1 MRALEVLEP
10 GPATTVQDLG
20 RPGLARLGVG
30 PSGAADIASLRLAN
44 RLVGNAEAAA
54 GLEVPL
60 GGLHVRASAPLFVAV
75 TGAVGPV
82 RVGER
87 DAACNAVVA
96 LDAGEVLRLGPAR
109 AGLRTYLAVRGG
121 IVVAPVLG
129 SRSTDVLAGLG
140 PPQLRA
146 GDVLPVGE
154 PPAEVPLVDLAPV
167 AAPPGGDLQLGVL
180 LGPRDD
186 WSTPA
191 AVRTF
196 LSEPYVVTPDSN
208 RVGMRLE
215 GPPLERGRGG
225 ELPSEG
231 VVSGAVQVPA
241 GGSPVVFLA
250 DHPLTGGYPVVAVV
264 VSADLP
270 LAGQAR
276 PGQRLRFRALPR
288 KELP

>member
-20 RPGLARLGVG
+20 RPGLAALGVG
-30 PSGAADIASLRLAN
+30 TSGAVDAPSLRLAN
-44 RLVGNAEAAA
+44 RLLANPEGSA
-54 GLEVPL
+54 GLEVTL
-60 GGLHVRASAPLFVAV
+60 GGLTARARGDLLVAV
-75 TGAVGPV
+75 TGAVGEL
-82 RVGER
+82 RVDDR
-87 DAACNAVVA
+87 VVA
-96 LDAGEVLRLGPAR
+96 PNALVPVDDGRVLRLGRAQ
-109 AGLRTYLAVRGG
+109 AGLRSYLAVRGG
-121 IVVAPVLG
+121 LAVEPVLG

-146 GDVLPVGE
+146 GDVVPVGD
-154 PPAEVPLVDLAPV
+154 PPAAVPLVDLAPV
-167 AAPPGGDLQLGVL
+167 PAPPGGDLELRVL

-186 WSTPA
+186 WFTPA
-191 AVRTF
+191 ALAAF
-196 LSEPYVVTPDSN
+196 LSQPYTVSTESN

-215 GPPLERGRGG
+215 GPPLERARDG

-231 VVSGAVQVPA
+231 VVPGAVQVPA

-276 PGQRLRFRALPR
+276 PGQRLRFRALPP
-288 KELP
+288 KELR

>member
-1 MRALEVLEP
+1 MRALEVLDP

-30 PSGAADIASLRLAN
+30 PSGAVDIASLRLAN

-54 GLEVPL
+54 GLEIPL
-60 GGLHVRASAPLFVAV
+60 GGLRVRASAPLFVAV

-87 DAACNAVVA
+87 DAASNAVVA
-96 LDAGEVLRLGPAR
+96 LDAGEILRLGPSR
-109 AGLRTYLAVRGG
+109 AGLRTYLAARGG

-129 SRSTDVLAGLG
+129 SRSTDALAGLG

-154 PPAEVPLVDLAPV
+154 APAEVPLVDLAPV
-167 AAPPGGDLQLGVL
+167 AAPPGGDLELRVL

-186 WSTPA
+186 WFTPA
-191 AVRTF
+191 TVRTF
-196 LSEPYVVTPDSN
+196 LLEPYVVSPESN

-241 GGSPVVFLA
+241 SGSPVVFLA